1 MSNEPSLDLSNGDE
15 HFETFLEVVTT
26 IADLLIESADPDDLD
41 DEAREAIRATMDEM
55 ATIILAELNFQI
67 INVLSDGTIMATLKL
82 GEFSN

>member
-15 HFETFLEVVTT
+15 NYETYLAVVTT

-41 DEAREAIRATMDEM
+41 DQAREAIRATMDEM
-55 ATIILAELNFQI
+55 ATIILAELDFQI
-67 INVLSDGTIMATLKL
+67 LSVLPDGTITATLKL